1 MVNTTK
7 YEYIYTFAHTCIG
20 IIIQRYGHVFTKDC
34 LRNFAPID
42 KAVN

>member
-1 MVNTTK
+1 MYRHNN
-7 YEYIYTFAHTCIG
+7 
-20 IIIQRYGHVFTKDC
+20 IQRYGHVFTKDC